1 VAADSG
7 DEDDFVGHVKQ
18 SEPQSK
24 DKVEAAENEDDGV
37 EFDDWENAIEDIAT
51 TIVKKTADTVQ
62 SGANLDEADDSNSE
76 EESKEMRQIKGKT
89 AAK

>member
-1 VAADSG
+1 M
-7 DEDDFVGHVKQ
+7 GHVKQ